1 MPGLPAR
8 KKQPD
13 FLLLLSVIGLL
24 LLGIIMVFSAS
35 QYMAA
40 NSDIND
46 GLYYLKKQCLWAVL
60 GLAALVFMLKIDYH
74 FLKKLALPGLIAA
87 VICLILVKV
96 GAGASSLG
104 AERTLVLGPIH
115 FQPSEFVKLALILFF
130 AYNMFILP

>member
-60 GLAALVFMLKIDYH
+60 GLAALVLSFFEEIGFAWIDRCGHLSH
-74 FLKKLALPGLIAA
+74 FGKSWRRCFLSG
-87 VICLILVKV
+87 
-96 GAGASSLG
+96 S
-104 AERTLVLGPIH
+104 
-115 FQPSEFVKLALILFF
+115 
-130 AYNMFILP
+130 

>member
-46 GLYYLKKQCLWAVL
+46 GLYYLKNNASGPFLVWRLW
-60 GLAALVFMLKIDYH
+60 
-74 FLKKLALPGLIAA
+74 
-87 VICLILVKV
+87 
-96 GAGASSLG
+96 SLC
-104 AERTLVLGPIH
+104 
-115 FQPSEFVKLALILFF
+115 
-130 AYNMFILP
+130 